1 MIGAG
6 PTILALATHNFEQI
20 AQAIIKILIEANSAD
35 TQCQWQLLEPA
46 YHGSTVDHIS

>member
-1 MIGAG
+1 MLGAG

-20 AQAIIKILIEANSAD
+20 AKAIIEILVEANIAD

-46 YHGSTVDHIS
+46 YDGSTVDHIA

>member
-6 PTILALATHNFEQI
+6 PTILALATHSFEQI
-20 AQAIIKILIEANSAD
+20 AQAIIKILIEANNAD

-46 YHGSTVDHIS
+46 YDGSVAVHIA